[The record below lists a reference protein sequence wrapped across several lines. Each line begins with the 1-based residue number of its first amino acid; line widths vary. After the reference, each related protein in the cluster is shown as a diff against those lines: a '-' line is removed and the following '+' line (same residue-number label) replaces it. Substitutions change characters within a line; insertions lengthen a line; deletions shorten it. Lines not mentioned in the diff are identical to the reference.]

1 MIRPFLTIC
10 IVNWNTMV
18 YYGECLGSIFD
29 DPDSDDWEV
38 IVVDNASSDDSVE
51 MVRNEFSRVKLLV
64 SSTNLGFVSAII
76 RAMEEALRIIGCC

>member
-10 IVNWNTMV
+10 IVNWNT
-18 YYGECLGSIFD
+18 GSLLRECLGSIFD

-51 MVRNEFSRVKLLV
+51 MVRNEFSGVKLLV
-64 SSTNLGFVSAII
+64 SSTNLGF
-76 RAMEEALRIIGCC
+76 ECK